1 MNGATWEQAVRW
13 FRAQPEFAQAVCQ
26 NYFDLPV
33 RNAVERYAQGEE
45 FAEVLRVL
53 GVGNG
58 RSILDLG
65 AGNGIA
71 SFAFAKHGWHVTAV
85 EPDPSEEVG
94 AGAIRSLIQ
103 ETGLHVEL
111 TQCHGEQ
118 LLFPDG
124 VFDAVHARQVFHHAA
139 SLEGM
144 VRDTA
149 RVLRSG
155 GKLLATREHVVDDEV
170 QLAAFRAAHP
180 LHRWYGGES
189 AYSVSTYLGAFRS
202 AGLRVVQVW
211 GPLESILNF
220 YPGTEAE
227 RQRVLRDLG
236 TGSWGKLGG
245 WLGRIPC
252 VRRLQLKR
260 VLRQDHTPGRLF
272 SFLLEKP

>member
-1 MNGATWEQAVRW
+1 MNEATWEQAVRW
-13 FRAQPEFAQAVCQ
+13 FRSQPNCAQAVCQ

-33 RNAVERYAQGEE
+33 RTAAERYAQSEE

-65 AGNGIA
+65 
-71 SFAFAKHGWHVTAV
+71 KHGWRVTAV

-94 AGAIRSLIQ
+94 AGAIRSLID
-103 ETGLHVEL
+103 ETGLDVGL
-111 TQCHGEQ
+111 TQCRGEQ
-118 LLFPDG
+118 LLFPDAS
-124 VFDAVHARQVFHHAA
+124 FDAVHARQVFHHAA

-189 AYSVSTYLGAFRS
+189 AYSVSAYLGAFRS
-202 AGLRVVQVW
+202 AGLRVAQVW
-211 GPLESILNF
+211 GPVESILNF
-220 YPGTEAE
+220 YPGSEAE
-227 RQRVLRDLG
+227 RQRLLRDLG
-236 TGSWGKLGG
+236 KGSWGKFGG
-245 WLGRIPC
+245 WLERIPC
-252 VRRLQLKR
+252 VRQIQLKR
-260 VLRQDHTPGRLF
+260 VIRQDHTPGRLF